1 MRKESGF
8 VPIIAIIII
17 TLIVGAAGVGGFLT
31 FQDKT
36 TFISQE
42 IVPEKSVIVNEDA
55 IVAPAIQS
63 QDSKFIQADFI
74 DLSYINAISK
84 FRSGSG
90 HDFSQGSGETCRSM
104 KHYFNVR
111 RTPEVEQLISHNKGI
126 PPVPDG
132 KTDISIYSPV
142 DGTIINIESD
152 QIDIGKQIYI
162 RPDTQPKFWVRLFH
176 IYPLSGIKRG
186 SQVKA
191 GQPIGV
197 IGQYQN
203 TDIAINK
210 GRGNYISYFEV
221 MPDNIFA
228 KYQTL
233 GIKSRKDLIISKE
246 ERDANPL
253 QCNGEWFS
261 KNYDSDPSF
270 GNFVYL
276 NSRTLPTSKPAQE
289 TPKPQTKSSPVPT
302 QVPPSPPPPVP
313 VSVVSK
319 NLMYNQDGISFEY
332 YWPGESGVTRLSTG
346 ETEAWVFNR
355 SKSPITIS
363 EISFTFWLKDSIVSL
378 ASGTWEKSSLNAWDR
393 LDYVNIG
400 RGEYSGGLVLNPNEK
415 SKIHYHIEAT
425 PLASEKQSAH
435 IKVIFSKDGVSYTL
449 DKTLGR

>member
-17 TLIVGAAGVGGFLT
+17 TLVVGAAGVGGFLT

-126 PPVPDG
+126 PPAPDG

-142 DGTIINIESD
+142 DGKIISIESE
-152 QIDIGKQIYI
+152 QMPIGKQIYI
-162 RPDTQPKFWVRLFH
+162 RPDSRPDFIVRLFH
-176 IYPLSGIKRG
+176 IYPLSDIKKGVR
-186 SQVKA
+186 VKA
-191 GQPIGV
+191 GQKIGV

-203 TDIAINK
+203 TDIAIMR
-210 GRGNYISYFEV
+210 GRKHLSYFEV
-221 MPDNIFA
+221 MPDTIFA
-228 KYQTL
+228 KYQAL
-233 GIKSRKDLIISKE
+233 GIKSRKDLIIFKE

-253 QCNGEWFS
+253 ECNGEWFS
-261 KNYDSDPSF
+261 KNYDGDPGF

-276 NSRTLPTSKPAQE
+276 NSRTSPVSQGAKE
-289 TPKPQTKSSPVPT
+289 MPKPQIKSSPVPT
-302 QVPPSPPPPVP
+302 QAPPSPTPPPPPPPLP
-313 VSVVSK
+313 VSVASK
-319 NLMYNQDGISFEY
+319 NLIYNQDGISFEY
-332 YWPGESGVTRLSTG
+332 YWPGEAGLTRLSTG
-346 ETEAWVFNR
+346 ETEVWVFNR
-355 SKSPITIS
+355 SKSPVTIS
-363 EISFTFWLKDSIVSL
+363 EVSFTFWLKDSVVSL
-378 ASGTWEKSSLNAWDR
+378 ASGTWEKS
-393 LDYVNIG
+393 
-400 RGEYSGGLVLNPNEK
+400 
-415 SKIHYHIEAT
+415 
-425 PLASEKQSAH
+425 
-435 IKVIFSKDGVSYTL
+435 
-449 DKTLGR
+449 